1 MSRHIMRAFAAAT
14 MLGATPFAAL
24 AAGPLSSFVPF
35 NPATKV
41 TGAAPADAPV
51 HFDVALRLRDQAGLE
66 ALIAAH
72 KVLKPAELAAYLPDP
87 NGRRA
92 VLGWLRS
99 QGLSVDAMPAQG
111 LTIRASSTAA
121 TVARA
126 LGVQFVTVT
135 VEGHS
140 FVSADREPAIPAAL
154 APYVVGVN
162 GLEPQLHAQTELQRE
177 RALGAA
183 PLTATGGVPPYYPID
198 LLTAYH
204 ALGSGD
210 GKNTT
215 TAIVIDTFPYLSD
228 VQAFWST
235 VGVTQSLSNIT
246 LIQTVPG
253 TLVPGEDE
261 ASLDV
266 EQSSSIAPASHV
278 RVYASYDLLFV
289 DIDQSFLAII
299 SDLQN
304 GVPITQ
310 VSISLGACEREV
322 AAAQKTTDDQYFA
335 TITALG
341 ASVFV
346 SSGDYGAREC
356 GYGFTGGKVPSFYSS
371 SPNVTAVGGTTLVL
385 DSVSAIGRE
394 VAWNSSGGG
403 VSKFYPTP
411 SWQQSL
417 GYPMRAVPDV
427 AADANPS
434 SGVYLVFG
442 GGQSEQVGGTSVSSP
457 VWAGLMGLTNSR
469 RMHAGK
475 TTLGLVA
482 ARTTALVS
490 TNNFRDITKG
500 NNGYKAGVGYDLV
513 TGVGSPDMK
522 HLQPTLVAQP

>member
-1 MSRHIMRAFAAAT
+1 MRALAAAT
-14 MLGATPFAAL
+14 VLGAVPLSAF
-24 AAGPLSSFVPF
+24 AAGPLPSFVPF
-35 NPATKV
+35 DPATKV
-41 TGAAPADAPV
+41 MGAAPAGAVV
-51 HFDVALRLRDQAGLE
+51 HFEVALRLRDAAGLQ
-66 ALIAAH
+66 ALVAAN
-72 KVLKPAELAAYLPDP
+72 KVLKPAQLAAYLPDP
-87 NGRRA
+87 KGQQA
-92 VLGWLRS
+92 VLSWLRG
-99 QGLSVDAMPAQG
+99 QGLSVDSAPASF
-111 LTIRASSTAA
+111 LAIRVSGTAA
-121 TVARA
+121 AVSRA
-126 LGVQFVTVT
+126 LGVQFVTVSA
-135 VEGHS
+135 EGHS

-154 APYVVGVN
+154 APYVLGVN
-162 GLEPQLHAQTELQRE
+162 GLEPQLHAVTELQRE

-183 PLTATGGVPPYYPID
+183 PLTATGGKPPYYPSD

-204 ALGSGD
+204 ALGAGT
-210 GKNTT
+210 GVNTT

-228 VQAFWST
+228 VQSFWST
-235 VGVTQSLSNIT
+235 VGVSQSLGNIT

-253 TLVPGEDE
+253 TLTPGEDE

-266 EQSSSIAPASHV
+266 EQSSSIAPASQV
-278 RVYASYDLLFV
+278 RVYASYDLQFV

-299 SDLQN
+299 SDLQA

-310 VSISLGACEREV
+310 VSISLGACERNV

-356 GYGFTGGKVPSFYSS
+356 GFGITGGKVPSFYST

-403 VSKFYPTP
+403 VSQFYPTP

-434 SGVYLVFG
+434 TGVYLVYG
-442 GGQSEQVGGTSVSSP
+442 GGQTEQVGGTSVSSP
-457 VWAGLMGLTNSR
+457 DWAGLMGLVNSR

-475 TTLGLVA
+475 GTLGLVA
-482 ARTTALVS
+482 ARTTGLAL

-522 HLQPTLVAQP
+522 YLQPTLVGQP